1 MWLILH
7 TVSGFGITLRWP
19 ALTYRS
25 SHPQDNLRKWR
36 WCCLT
41 ALDRNEKQH
50 RSPFKE
56 SFRWL
61 PESPPCLSSFSLSL
75 SLFLSLS
82 ATCDVTDKEFPTG
95 ETAGRL
101 SLISD
106 NMWQGLT
113 GPCTTYKH
121 TQRHCLISV
130 FLFSLSHTQR
140 PRHKIT

>member
-1 MWLILH
+1 MWLILL

-19 ALTYRS
+19 TLTYRS
-25 SHPQDNLRKWR
+25 THPQDNLRKWR

-41 ALDRNEKQH
+41 AVDRNEKQH

-61 PESPPCLSSFSLSL
+61 PETPRASPPSL
-75 SLFLSLS
+75 SLFLST
-82 ATCDVTDKEFPTG
+82 TCDVTDKEFPTG

-101 SLISD
+101 WLISD

-113 GPCTTYKH
+113 GPCTTLKH
-121 TQRHCLISV
+121 TQKHCLISV
-130 FLFSLSHTQR
+130 FLFSLSHT
-140 PRHKIT
+140 HTHGDIKSHNWV